1 MNRKI
6 IKVAFIVAIVMV
18 AGINVFNAQ
27 KTELLSDVVLAN
39 VEALATGEDVDMRR
53 GYILVEKNEKCSVC
67 EWTGGDNDYCNVHEQ
82 LPDCY

>member
-1 MNRKI
+1 MNKKYV
-6 IKVAFIVAIVMV
+6 KVTLVAVV
-18 AGINVFNAQ
+18 ALIGGINVFNAQ
-27 KTELLSDVVLAN
+27 KSEMLSDVVLAN